1 MVTKNLLLFLLLCIS
16 FCIGA
21 NHPAMALQKK
31 HSFQDLEKL
40 IVQNDH
46 GIAAIR
52 QKMQAM
58 ESRRSAA
65 KAQYLPK
72 LSTNYRFFG
81 DGLNLTDEDFGRKHF
96 FTLRLSQD
104 LVKLT
109 KVRSHKIDGINAQLD
124 ILTSQLQNSNRLSF
138 LAFRKSYIEV
148 LQNRSRIFYYK
159 KLINAYEKIVKIKRR
174 RYKEQEELLTEVL
187 ETEKELINV
196 RGLHTYYQTQIDK
209 QKNIL
214 AEFLKLSSSDIE
226 WNETGLN
233 HVRIREEKLLAVAVE
248 NSDGFKLN
256 QARARLADIKADGST
271 YDNVTF
277 SPYFGLRIRG
287 DKFNQLQ
294 SGPEAGVSLSI
305 PLWLK
310 SIRSHKHNQYKS
322 ESKASKLAAEHEVF
336 ELKQEV
342 ISVLHKY
349 QLLDVKIKNSNDI
362 LDLLTEKT
370 RIQKSRHDNELRNL
384 KLDPVTLL
392 ELEAQIAAEKLDR
405 IYYKYEQDQVYYQ
418 LIYLAGM
425 TRPED
430 FSYHLSKDRDM
441 ARNGY
446 TEAIWLWNTAEV
458 LKGEPRE
465 AFINFCKNQ
474 GVNKVFVSINKKV
487 IASIEQSSDLQTFI
501 AYLHY
506 ANIKAAALMGEPS
519 WVYKK
524 NRQKMLRRIRFVLE
538 YNNNTIDPARFDAI
552 HLDIEPHTL
561 AEWGDYK
568 KFLVNNLAETL
579 QLANNLNSRRKHK
592 LALEID
598 IPTFYHKVDKTALEK
613 IVQNVDVVT
622 IMAYERRTAESVVKS
637 VENIL
642 GLANRMN
649 KRVLIGLNAREFG
662 EKEMLEDLLKNVGA
676 KVSLEKSFSGFA
688 IHDYHHY
695 RDLVEKKNAL

>member
-1 MVTKNLLLFLLLCIS
+1 MVTKNLFRFLFLFIS

-21 NHPAMALQKK
+21 NHPARALQKK

-40 IVQNDH
+40 FVQSDH
-46 GIAAIR
+46 AVAAITL
-52 QKMQAM
+52 KMQAM
-58 ESRRSAA
+58 ESRRSAT

-72 LSTNYRFFG
+72 LSANYRFFG

-96 FTLRLSQD
+96 LTLRLSQD

-109 KVRSHKIDGINAQLD
+109 TVRSHKIDGINAELD
-124 ILTSQLQNSNRLSF
+124 ILTSQLQRNKRLSF
-138 LAFRKSYIEV
+138 LEFRKAYIEV
-148 LQNRSRIFYYK
+148 LQNRSRIFYHK

-187 ETEKELINV
+187 EIEKELINV
-196 RGLHTYYQTQIDK
+196 RGLHAYYQTQIDK

-214 AEFLKLSSSDIE
+214 AEFLKLNNSDIE

-233 HVRIREEKLLAVAVE
+233 HVPIREEKLLAMAVE
-248 NSDGFKLN
+248 NSDGFKLH
-256 QARARLADIKADGST
+256 QARARLADIKADGSM

-277 SPYFGLRIRG
+277 STYLGLRIRG
-287 DKFNQLQ
+287 DKFNQFQ
-294 SGPEAGVSLSI
+294 TGPEVGVNLSV

-310 SIRSHKHNQYKS
+310 SIRRHKHNQYKS
-322 ESKASKLAAEHEVF
+322 ESKASKLAAENEVF

-405 IYYKYEQDQVYYQ
+405 IYYKYEQDQLYYQ

-430 FSYHLSKDRDM
+430 FAKHLSKDREVVSN
-441 ARNGY
+441 RY
-446 TEAIWLWNTAEV
+446 TEAIWLWKTAEV
-458 LKGEPRE
+458 LKGDPRK
-465 AFINFCKNQ
+465 ALINFCKSKDI
-474 GVNKVFVSINKKV
+474 NKVFVSINKKV
-487 IASIEQSSDLQTFI
+487 ISSIEQSSDLQTFI
-501 AYLHY
+501 AHLHH
-506 ANIKAAALMGEPS
+506 AGIKAAALMGEPT
-519 WVYKK
+519 WVYEK
-524 NRQKMLRRIRFVLE
+524 NRQKMLRRIQFVLE
-538 YNNNTIDPARFDAI
+538 YNDNTIDPARFDAI

-568 KFLVNNLAETL
+568 KILVNNLAETL
-579 QLANNLNSRRKHK
+579 KLANNITSRGRQR
-592 LALEID
+592 LPLEID

-613 IVQNVDVVT
+613 IVQNADSVT
-622 IMAYERRTAESVVKS
+622 IMAYERPTAESVIRS

-642 GLANRMN
+642 DLASRMD
-649 KRVLIGLNAREFG
+649 KQILIGLNAKDFS

-695 RDLVEKKNAL
+695 RDLVENKNAL

>member
-1 MVTKNLLLFLLLCIS
+1 MVTKNLFRFFFLFIS

-21 NHPAMALQKK
+21 NHPARALQKK

-40 IVQNDH
+40 FVQSDH
-46 GIAAIR
+46 AVAAITL
-52 QKMQAM
+52 KMQAM
-58 ESRRSAA
+58 ESRRSAT

-72 LSTNYRFFG
+72 LSANYRFFG

-148 LQNRSRIFYYK
+148 LQNRWRIFYYK

-196 RGLHTYYQTQIDK
+196 RGLHAYYQTQIDK

-233 HVRIREEKLLAVAVE
+233 HVRIREEKLLAVAVA
-248 NSDGFKLN
+248 NSDGFKIN

-271 YDNVTF
+271 YDNVTS

-294 SGPEAGVSLSI
+294 TGPEAGVSLSI

-370 RIQKSRHDNELRNL
+370 RIQKSRHDNKLRNL

-405 IYYKYEQDQVYYQ
+405 MYYKYEQDQLYY
-418 LIYLAGM
+418 
-425 TRPED
+425 
-430 FSYHLSKDRDM
+430 
-441 ARNGY
+441 
-446 TEAIWLWNTAEV
+446 
-458 LKGEPRE
+458 
-465 AFINFCKNQ
+465 
-474 GVNKVFVSINKKV
+474 
-487 IASIEQSSDLQTFI
+487 
-501 AYLHY
+501 
-506 ANIKAAALMGEPS
+506 
-519 WVYKK
+519 
-524 NRQKMLRRIRFVLE
+524 
-538 YNNNTIDPARFDAI
+538 
-552 HLDIEPHTL
+552 
-561 AEWGDYK
+561 
-568 KFLVNNLAETL
+568 
-579 QLANNLNSRRKHK
+579 
-592 LALEID
+592 
-598 IPTFYHKVDKTALEK
+598 
-613 IVQNVDVVT
+613 
-622 IMAYERRTAESVVKS
+622 
-637 VENIL
+637 
-642 GLANRMN
+642 
-649 KRVLIGLNAREFG
+649 
-662 EKEMLEDLLKNVGA
+662 
-676 KVSLEKSFSGFA
+676 
-688 IHDYHHY
+688 
-695 RDLVEKKNAL
+695 